1 MKTYYQPF
9 IYVNDGVM
17 SSYLFPRNLLFE
29 NNAFTDKQDL
39 VTFMKNSGYDEDEY
53 MIEEF
58 HDNDIENVILIDAC
72 GHTLNKE

>member
-1 MKTYYQPF
+1 MKTYYQPL
-9 IYVNDGVM
+9 IYVDYGIM
-17 SSYLFPRNLLFE
+17 SSYLFPHNLLFE
-29 NNAFTDKQDL
+29 NNAFKDKQDL

-72 GHTLNKE
+72 GHTLNNE